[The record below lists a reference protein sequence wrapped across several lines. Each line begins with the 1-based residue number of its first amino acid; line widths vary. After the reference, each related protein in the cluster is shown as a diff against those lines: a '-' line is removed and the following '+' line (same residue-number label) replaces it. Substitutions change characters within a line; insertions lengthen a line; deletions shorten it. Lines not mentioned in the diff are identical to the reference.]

1 MWVYEKKLQYP
12 VKITKPDVRMA
23 KYVITQYGGPDGELS
38 AALRYLNQR
47 YTMPTERAKGLLT
60 DIGTEELAHME
71 IIATIVYKL
80 LKDAPI
86 EEIKRV
92 GLGGHYA
99 QHDRAL
105 FWNDANGVPWIAAY
119 VQATGDPVTDLHED
133 MAAEQKARTT
143 YEHLIQLSDDPDVKD
158 VLRFLREREVVHFQR
173 FGEALNHVQEYMN
186 NHNDWKPE
194 PGHQPKPP
202 GEWTPPGGWMPP
214 KG

>member
-1 MWVYEKKLQYP
+1 MWLYEKKLQYP
-12 VKITKPDVRMA
+12 VRISKPDVKMA
-23 KYVITQYGGPDGELS
+23 RFIITQYGGPDGELS

-71 IIATIVYKL
+71 VVATIVFKL

-86 EEIKRV
+86 EEIKKAD
-92 GLGGHYA
+92 LGGHYA
-99 QHDRAL
+99 QHNRAL

-119 VQATGDPVTDLHED
+119 VQATGDPITDLHED

-143 YEHLIQLSDDPDVKD
+143 YEHLITLSDDPDVKD
-158 VLRFLREREVVHFQR
+158 VLRFLREREIVHFQR
-173 FGEALNHVQEYMN
+173 FGEALNHVRSYMDS
-186 NHNDWKPE
+186 HKGWKPY
-194 PGHQPKPP
+194 PDQPPQYP
-202 GEWTPPGGWMPP
+202 SDGGPPGGRIP